1 MKGKIRQK
9 DFSDSRIL
17 NSLSLKTLTPEKT
30 GKCKINVGEI
40 LIYCW
45 YSPILPLL
53 TLFSLSFFG
62 GGRGFTSNFQKMQSL
77 LSHIFC
83 LSPIPYHLSLKGRW
97 KFIIRQP
104 DLPMPEYACVLVEED
119 NLLFY
124 SPLGLAE
131 SPNLVEDWWVRAVCV
146 EVGLTL
152 TRMALDRLPV
162 SRASA
167 CPHCPN
173 TFQPAGI
180 RIVLKNHPT

>member
-1 MKGKIRQK
+1 
-9 DFSDSRIL
+9 
-17 NSLSLKTLTPEKT
+17 
-30 GKCKINVGEI
+30 
-40 LIYCW
+40 
-45 YSPILPLL
+45 
-53 TLFSLSFFG
+53 
-62 GGRGFTSNFQKMQSL
+62 
-77 LSHIFC
+77 
-83 LSPIPYHLSLKGRW
+83 
-97 KFIIRQP
+97 
-104 DLPMPEYACVLVEED
+104 MPEYACVLVEED

-162 SRASA
+162 SGTSA

-180 RIVLKNHPT
+180 RIVLKNYPT